1 MATAIVNRPKIRL
14 NEGVSCRSF
23 SDKSGLVFFSART
36 CNTFFVHQFLKRA
49 INFAEADNE
58 MSVDEFI
65 DHFHDGQLA
74 TVNELEARGL
84 LVRV

>member
-1 MATAIVNRPKIRL
+1 MAVIRL
-14 NEGVSCRSF
+14 KASVCCRTF
-23 SDKSGLVFFSART
+23 SDLSGVAFFSART
-36 CNTFFVHQFLKRA
+36 CETFFVHQPLKRA
-49 INFAEADNE
+49 INFNETSDE
-58 MSVDEFI
+58 MSVDEFT

>member
-1 MATAIVNRPKIRL
+1 MEGQVVRL
-14 NEGVSCRSF
+14 AKYIHCRCF
-23 SDKSGLVFFSART
+23 SDMSGVVFFSART
-36 CNTFFVHQFLKRA
+36 CNTFFVHQSLKRA
-49 INFAEADNE
+49 INLGESPDE

>member
-1 MATAIVNRPKIRL
+1 MELAVIRL
-14 NEGVSCRSF
+14 KDSVYCRNF
-23 SDKSGLVFFSART
+23 SDLSGLAFFSART
-36 CNTFFVHQFLKRA
+36 CQTFFVHQPLKRA
-49 INFAEADNE
+49 INLAKPSDE

>member
-1 MATAIVNRPKIRL
+1 MEGQVVRL
-14 NEGVSCRSF
+14 SENVHCRSF
-23 SDKSGLVFFSART
+23 SDMSGLVFFSART
-36 CNTFFVHQFLKRA
+36 CDTFFVHQSLKRA
-49 INFAEADNE
+49 VNLVEASDE

-74 TVNELEARGL
+74 IVNELEARGL

>member
-1 MATAIVNRPKIRL
+1 MATAGGKGLYIRL
-14 NEGVSCRSF
+14 KDGISCRSF
-23 SDKSGLVFFSART
+23 SDMSGLAFFSART
-36 CNTFFVHQFLKRA
+36 CETFFVHQSLKRA
-49 INFAEADNE
+49 INLAEPSNE

-65 DHFHDGQLA
+65 EHFYDGQLA